1 MLEVKIPYEVIKK
14 ARKAAEEI
22 HANRTGNK
30 DKFLQGD
37 EAKADRM
44 GFQVEFAHCYAFKQ
58 PFPKVLKGREVDEF
72 DSQLAVPNE
81 NGLLQLFK
89 FDVKTSEEFLINKE
103 QYQRKKV
110 DAYLFEKLNFLDFRT
125 GAIFLK
131 IYGWIMKKDVPH
143 SSEIKTFEHNGSQ
156 AYKVSRMA
164 LKSPNLLLGLIQ
176 PERI

>member
-1 MLEVKIPYEVIKK
+1 MLQVKIPYEVIQK
-14 ARKAAEEI
+14 ARKAADAI
-22 HANRTGNK
+22 HANRAGNK

-58 PFPKVLKGREVDEF
+58 PFPKVLKGKETDDF

-81 NGLLQLFK
+81 NGLLQLLK
-89 FDVKTSEEFLINKE
+89 FDVKTSDEFLINKE

-110 DAYLFEKLNFLDFRT
+110 EAYLFERLDFLDYST

-131 IYGWIMKKDVPH
+131 IYGWILKKDVPAN
-143 SSEIKTFEHNGSQ
+143 SELRTFEHNGSQ
-156 AYKVSRMA
+156 AYQVNRSV